1 MIPFI
6 DLKTQY
12 LKIEDKIKNR
22 INNIL
27 EHGQYIMGPEVKE
40 LETDLCNYIGTK
52 HSIGCASGT
61 DALILALLA
70 LDIKAG
76 DEVIVPDFT
85 FFGTAEVVSLIGA
98 TPVFVDIDPDT
109 YNLDPV
115 KANVAVTNKTKAII
129 PVSLYGLTADLDA
142 FMKIAK
148 EHGISIIEDGA
159 QSFGATYKVDNK
171 IKASCNI
178 ATISTTSFYPAKPLG
193 AYGDA
198 GAVFTNDDELALKM
212 RQLLNHGQES
222 GYHHIHIGLNGRI
235 DTIQAAILVEK
246 LSIFKN
252 EITLRNQ
259 VASNYHRAFEGKV
272 KMQKIPEGHT
282 SSWAQFTIEVDDRD
296 SFREKMQKNSIPTA
310 VHYPSALSDQ
320 PIYKDKFT
328 ADTPQSKLAASRVV
342 SLPMNPYLSSEHQ
355 SEVIEN
361 VLKSI

>member
-12 LKIEDKIKNR
+12 QKIEDKIKSR

-40 LETDLCNYIGTK
+40 LETNLSTFLGAK

-85 FFGTAEVVSLIGA
+85 FFGTAEVVSLLGA

-109 YNLDPV
+109 YNLDPS
-115 KANVAVTNKTKAII
+115 KAKDAITDKTKAIM
-129 PVSLYGLTADLDA
+129 PVSLYGLTADLDS
-142 FMKIAK
+142 FMEIAK
-148 EHGISIIEDGA
+148 DKGIAIIEDGA
-159 QSFGATYKVDNK
+159 QSFGATYKSNGET
-171 IKASCNI
+171 KASCNV

-198 GAVFTNDDELALKM
+198 GAVFTNDDALALKM

-222 GYHHIHIGLNGRI
+222 GYHHIHIGFNGRL
-235 DTIQAAILVEK
+235 DTIQAAVLVEK
-246 LSIFKN
+246 LAIFKN

-259 VASNYHRAFEGKV
+259 VASNYHKAFEGKV
-272 KMQKIPEGHT
+272 KMQKIPEGHI

-296 SFREKMQKNSIPTA
+296 SFRQKLQKESIPTA
-310 VHYPSALSDQ
+310 VHYPAAITDQ
-320 PIYKDKFT
+320 PIYKDKFNP
-328 ADTPQSKLAASRVV
+328 DTPLSKLAASRVV

-355 SEVIEN
+355 SQVIEN